1 MVNLGTNLED
11 LTEIVNSGTN
21 LEDLAE
27 RVNSSIN
34 LRDLA
39 EGVNSG
45 TNLEDLAKRVNSG
58 TNLEGLAK
66 RANLGTNLGG
76 LAKRVNSGI
85 NLEDLTEMVNSG
97 TNLED
102 LAERVNS
109 GINLRDLA
117 EWVNS
122 DTNLEDLA
130 KNVNSGTNLRDLA
143 ERANSGTN
151 LGDLTERVNSGT
163 NLKDSAKIFFF
174 AFNVIGHF
182 KVSGAPSNNKGWK
195 AHYLFISDPS
205 WGLDSIGRYRMDLS
219 DLRGMSKVSGG
230 KLPTARA
237 AAPTREVGGTP
248 PTEAP
253 RSSSERPSDAS
264 VQQIEDLAWRHKK
277 VKILSRRHKSH
288 YEVGKAEEL
297 DEDLEQSVDCAGV
310 RKGTSAFAIGEG
322 TVHAPSEQEID
333 ALKSGGGPEAV
344 AATEERASEL
354 EKELDKTKRER
365 DEALQRLEISGK
377 ELNEAQGDL
386 YEAQRQ
392 LKEAW
397 VRARRADDELLNS
410 MKDLEST

>member
-1 MVNLGTNLED
+1 
-11 LTEIVNSGTN
+11 
-21 LEDLAE
+21 
-27 RVNSSIN
+27 
-34 LRDLA
+34 
-39 EGVNSG
+39 
-45 TNLEDLAKRVNSG
+45 
-58 TNLEGLAK
+58 
-66 RANLGTNLGG
+66 
-76 LAKRVNSGI
+76 
-85 NLEDLTEMVNSG
+85 
-97 TNLED
+97 
-102 LAERVNS
+102 
-109 GINLRDLA
+109 
-117 EWVNS
+117 
-122 DTNLEDLA
+122 
-130 KNVNSGTNLRDLA
+130 
-143 ERANSGTN
+143 
-151 LGDLTERVNSGT
+151 
-163 NLKDSAKIFFF
+163 
-174 AFNVIGHF
+174 
-182 KVSGAPSNNKGWK
+182 
-195 AHYLFISDPS
+195 
-205 WGLDSIGRYRMDLS
+205 
-219 DLRGMSKVSGG
+219 MSKVSGG

-248 PTEAP
+248 PTKAP

-288 YEVGKAEEL
+288 Y
-297 DEDLEQSVDCAGV
+297 DEGGV
-310 RKGTSAFAIGEG
+310 S
-322 TVHAPSEQEID
+322 QEID